1 MMRTDQSVFAPL
13 YELAPYLRRYTWPYI
28 GGIAAG
34 VLSVGMGVVS
44 PYFLRHAIDAIRLEQ
59 DYRPWVLAIVGAA
72 LLSGLFSWA
81 NRQLLIVASRY
92 IEHDIRMDLFRKALS
107 LDSYF
112 YGKNRIGDLVNKF
125 NTDLSAV
132 REMLGGGVNMGS
144 RLFMFVIFALI
155 SMYLVN
161 VRLALVLSLVFPV
174 IFLIMRYVLRLID
187 RRYRES
193 QEVFDKISTRAQE
206 NFSGIRVVKGFA
218 LEERELQA
226 FQKLNREYIEKSLAL
241 TRVDGPMR
249 ALMGLLIG
257 FATLILLGMGG
268 GMVIRG
274 ELTAGQF
281 VQFNAYV
288 MMLAWPMIGLGWTL
302 TLFQRGATSH
312 RRLKQFWDEQPKI
325 RDAES
330 GGQEVGEKGS
340 FLPPATGHGS
350 ESSARSFPPP
360 ALSGEVRFDGV
371 SLEMGGRKILDG
383 ITLTIPEG
391 TTLGITGR
399 TGSGKTLLVSL
410 IPRLIDPTQGRV
422 FVGGYDV
429 RDLPLATL
437 RQAVGMVPQ
446 EPFLFSDTLA
456 ENIAFGLPEVDRE
469 QVEWAAKL
477 AGVHDDIM
485 GFPQGY
491 DTSLGERGVT
501 LSGGQR
507 QRTALARAL
516 AKRPKVLILDDAMSA
531 VDTETES
538 RILSGLKSVLGQQT
552 TLLIA
557 HRTSTLQ
564 YADWIVV
571 LEDGRI
577 AEEGTHEM
585 LLEQGGLYAE
595 LDRIQRLQAEVD

>member
-1 MMRTDQSVFAPL
+1 MRTDQSVLASL
-13 YELAPYLRRYTWPYI
+13 YELAPYLRRYAWPYI
-28 GGIAAG
+28 GGIIAG
-34 VLSVGMGVVS
+34 VLSVAMGVIS

-125 NTDLSAV
+125 NTDLGAV

-161 VRLALVLSLVFPV
+161 VRLALVLSVVFPV

-193 QEVFDKISTRAQE
+193 QEVFDQISTKAQE

-218 LEERELQA
+218 LEQRELEA

-241 TRVDGPMR
+241 TRVEGPMR
-249 ALMGLLIG
+249 ALMGVLIG
-257 FATLILLGMGG
+257 FAVLIVLWVGG

-274 ELTAGQF
+274 ELTVGQF

-288 MMLAWPMIGLGWTL
+288 TLLAWPIIGLGYTL
-302 TLFQRGATSH
+302 SIFQRGATSQK
-312 RRLKQFWDEQPKI
+312 RLRELERTQPRI
-325 RDAES
+325 SS
-330 GGQEVGEKGS
+330 GGKAPKD
-340 FLPPATGHGS
+340 LT
-350 ESSARSFPPP
+350 
-360 ALSGEVRFDGV
+360 GEVRFDGV
-371 SLEMGGRKILDG
+371 SLELGGRKVLDN
-383 ITLTIPEG
+383 ITLTIPQG

-410 IPRLIDPTQGRV
+410 IPRLLDPTQGRV
-422 FVGGYDV
+422 LLGGYDV
-429 RDLPLATL
+429 KDLSLAAL

-456 ENIAFGLPEVDRE
+456 ENIAFGLPQVDRA
-469 QVEWAAKL
+469 QVEWAARL
-477 AGVHDDIM
+477 AGVHEDIM

-538 RILSGLKSVLGQQT
+538 RILSGLKTVLGQQT
-552 TLLIA
+552 TLLVA
-557 HRTSTLQ
+557 HRTSTLR

-571 LEDGRI
+571 LEDGHI

>member
-1 MMRTDQSVFAPL
+1 MRTDQSVLASL
-13 YELAPYLRRYTWPYI
+13 YELAPYLRRYAWPYI
-28 GGIAAG
+28 GGIIAG
-34 VLSVGMGVVS
+34 VLSVVMGVIS

-125 NTDLSAV
+125 NTDLGAV

-144 RLFMFVIFALI
+144 RLFMFVILALI

-161 VRLALVLSLVFPV
+161 VRLALVLSVVFPV

-193 QEVFDKISTRAQE
+193 QEVFDQISTKAQE

-218 LEERELQA
+218 LERRELEA

-241 TRVDGPMR
+241 TRVEGPMR
-249 ALMGLLIG
+249 ALMGVLIG
-257 FATLILLGMGG
+257 FAVLIVLWVGG

-274 ELTAGQF
+274 ELTVGQF

-288 MMLAWPMIGLGWTL
+288 TLLAWPIIGLGYTL
-302 TLFQRGATSH
+302 SIFQRGATSQK
-312 RRLKQFWDEQPKI
+312 RLRELERTQPQI
-325 RDAES
+325 SS
-330 GGQEVGEKGS
+330 GGKAPKD
-340 FLPPATGHGS
+340 LT
-350 ESSARSFPPP
+350 
-360 ALSGEVRFDGV
+360 GEVRFDGV
-371 SLEMGGRKILDG
+371 SLELGGRKVLDN
-383 ITLTIPEG
+383 ITLTIPQG

-410 IPRLIDPTQGRV
+410 IPRLLDPTQGRV
-422 FVGGYDV
+422 LLGGYDV
-429 RDLPLATL
+429 KDLSLATL
-437 RQAVGMVPQ
+437 RQAIGMVPQ

-456 ENIAFGLPEVDRE
+456 ENIAFGLPQVDRA
-469 QVEWAAKL
+469 QVEWAARL
-477 AGVHDDIM
+477 AGVHEDIM

-538 RILSGLKSVLGQQT
+538 RILSGLKTVLGQQT
-552 TLLIA
+552 TLLVA
-557 HRTSTLQ
+557 HRTSTLR

-571 LEDGRI
+571 LEDGHI

>member
-1 MMRTDQSVFAPL
+1 MRTDQSVLASL
-13 YELAPYLRRYTWPYI
+13 YELAPYLRRYAWPYI
-28 GGIAAG
+28 GGIIAG
-34 VLSVGMGVVS
+34 VLSVAMGVIS

-125 NTDLSAV
+125 NTDLGAV

-161 VRLALVLSLVFPV
+161 VRLALVLSVVFPV

-193 QEVFDKISTRAQE
+193 QEVFDQISTKAQE

-218 LEERELQA
+218 LEQRELEA

-241 TRVDGPMR
+241 TRVEGPMR
-249 ALMGLLIG
+249 ALMGVLIG
-257 FATLILLGMGG
+257 FAVLIVLWVGG

-274 ELTAGQF
+274 ELTVGQF

-288 MMLAWPMIGLGWTL
+288 TLLAWPIIGLGYTL
-302 TLFQRGATSH
+302 SIFQRGATSQK
-312 RRLKQFWDEQPKI
+312 RLRELERTQPRI
-325 RDAES
+325 SS
-330 GGQEVGEKGS
+330 GGKAPKD
-340 FLPPATGHGS
+340 LT
-350 ESSARSFPPP
+350 
-360 ALSGEVRFDGV
+360 GEVRFDGV
-371 SLEMGGRKILDG
+371 SLELGGRKVLDN
-383 ITLTIPEG
+383 ITLTIPQG

-410 IPRLIDPTQGRV
+410 IPRLLDPTQGRV
-422 FVGGYDV
+422 LLGGYDV
-429 RDLPLATL
+429 KDLSLAAL

-456 ENIAFGLPEVDRE
+456 ENIAFGLPQVDRA
-469 QVEWAAKL
+469 QVEWAARL
-477 AGVHDDIM
+477 AGVHEDIL

-538 RILSGLKSVLGQQT
+538 RILSGLKTVLGQQT
-552 TLLIA
+552 TLLVA
-557 HRTSTLQ
+557 HRTSTLR

-571 LEDGRI
+571 LEDGHI

>member
-1 MMRTDQSVFAPL
+1 MRTDQSVLASL
-13 YELAPYLRRYTWPYI
+13 YELAPYLRRYAWPYI
-28 GGIAAG
+28 GGIIAG
-34 VLSVGMGVVS
+34 VLSVAMGVIS

-125 NTDLSAV
+125 NTDLGAV

-161 VRLALVLSLVFPV
+161 VRLALVLSVVFPV

-193 QEVFDKISTRAQE
+193 QEVFDQISTKAQE

-218 LEERELQA
+218 LEQRELEA

-241 TRVDGPMR
+241 TRVEGPMR
-249 ALMGLLIG
+249 ALMGVLIG
-257 FATLILLGMGG
+257 FAVLIVLWVGG

-274 ELTAGQF
+274 ELTVGQF

-288 MMLAWPMIGLGWTL
+288 TLLAWPIIGLGYTL
-302 TLFQRGATSH
+302 SIFQRGATSQK
-312 RRLKQFWDEQPKI
+312 RLRELERTQPQI
-325 RDAES
+325 SS
-330 GGQEVGEKGS
+330 GGKAPKD
-340 FLPPATGHGS
+340 LT
-350 ESSARSFPPP
+350 
-360 ALSGEVRFDGV
+360 GEVRFDGV
-371 SLEMGGRKILDG
+371 SLELGGRKVLDN
-383 ITLTIPEG
+383 ITLTIPQG

-410 IPRLIDPTQGRV
+410 IPRLLDPTQGRV
-422 FVGGYDV
+422 LLGGYDV
-429 RDLPLATL
+429 KDLSLATL

-456 ENIAFGLPEVDRE
+456 ENIAFGLPQVDRA
-469 QVEWAAKL
+469 QVEWAARL
-477 AGVHDDIM
+477 AGVHEDIM

-538 RILSGLKSVLGQQT
+538 RILSGLKTMLGQQT
-552 TLLIA
+552 TLLVA
-557 HRTSTLQ
+557 HRTSTLR

-571 LEDGRI
+571 LEDGHI

>member
-1 MMRTDQSVFAPL
+1 
-13 YELAPYLRRYTWPYI
+13 
-28 GGIAAG
+28 
-34 VLSVGMGVVS
+34 
-44 PYFLRHAIDAIRLEQ
+44 
-59 DYRPWVLAIVGAA
+59 
-72 LLSGLFSWA
+72 
-81 NRQLLIVASRY
+81 
-92 IEHDIRMDLFRKALS
+92 
-107 LDSYF
+107 
-112 YGKNRIGDLVNKF
+112 
-125 NTDLSAV
+125 
-132 REMLGGGVNMGS
+132 
-144 RLFMFVIFALI
+144 
-155 SMYLVN
+155 
-161 VRLALVLSLVFPV
+161 
-174 IFLIMRYVLRLID
+174 
-187 RRYRES
+187 
-193 QEVFDKISTRAQE
+193 
-206 NFSGIRVVKGFA
+206 
-218 LEERELQA
+218 
-226 FQKLNREYIEKSLAL
+226 
-241 TRVDGPMR
+241 MR
-249 ALMGLLIG
+249 ALMGVLIG
-257 FATLILLGMGG
+257 FAVLIVLWVGG

-274 ELTAGQF
+274 ELTVGQF

-288 MMLAWPMIGLGWTL
+288 TLLAWPIIGLGYTL
-302 TLFQRGATSH
+302 SIFQRGATSQK
-312 RRLKQFWDEQPKI
+312 RLRELERTQPQI
-325 RDAES
+325 NS
-330 GGQEVGEKGS
+330 GGKAPKD
-340 FLPPATGHGS
+340 LT
-350 ESSARSFPPP
+350 
-360 ALSGEVRFDGV
+360 GEVRFDGV
-371 SLEMGGRKILDG
+371 SLELGGRKVLDN
-383 ITLTIPEG
+383 ITLTIPQG

-410 IPRLIDPTQGRV
+410 IPRLLDPTQGRV
-422 FVGGYDV
+422 LLGGYDV
-429 RDLPLATL
+429 KDLSLATL
-437 RQAVGMVPQ
+437 RQAIGMVPQ

-456 ENIAFGLPEVDRE
+456 ENIAFGLPQVDRA
-469 QVEWAAKL
+469 QVEWAARL
-477 AGVHDDIM
+477 AGVHEDIM

>member
-1 MMRTDQSVFAPL
+1 MRTDQSVLASL
-13 YELAPYLRRYTWPYI
+13 YELAPYLRRYAWPYI
-28 GGIAAG
+28 GGIIAG
-34 VLSVGMGVVS
+34 VLSVVMGVIS

-125 NTDLSAV
+125 NTDLGAV

-144 RLFMFVIFALI
+144 RLFMFVILALI

-161 VRLALVLSLVFPV
+161 VRLALVLSVVFPV

-193 QEVFDKISTRAQE
+193 QEVFDQISTKAQE

-218 LEERELQA
+218 LERRELEA

-241 TRVDGPMR
+241 TRVEGPMR
-249 ALMGLLIG
+249 ALMGVLIG
-257 FATLILLGMGG
+257 FAVLIVLWVGG

-274 ELTAGQF
+274 ELTVGQF

-288 MMLAWPMIGLGWTL
+288 TLLAWPIIGLGYTL
-302 TLFQRGATSH
+302 SIFQRGATSQK
-312 RRLKQFWDEQPKI
+312 RLRELERTQPQI
-325 RDAES
+325 NS
-330 GGQEVGEKGS
+330 GGKAPKD
-340 FLPPATGHGS
+340 LT
-350 ESSARSFPPP
+350 
-360 ALSGEVRFDGV
+360 GEVRFDGV
-371 SLEMGGRKILDG
+371 SLELGGRKVLDN
-383 ITLTIPEG
+383 ITLTIPQG

-410 IPRLIDPTQGRV
+410 IPRLLDPTQGRV
-422 FVGGYDV
+422 LLGGYDV
-429 RDLPLATL
+429 KDLSLATL
-437 RQAVGMVPQ
+437 RQAIGMVPQ

-456 ENIAFGLPEVDRE
+456 ENIAFGLPQVDRA
-469 QVEWAAKL
+469 QVEWAARL
-477 AGVHDDIM
+477 AGVHEDIM

-491 DTSLGERGVT
+491 DTSLDERGVT

-538 RILSGLKSVLGQQT
+538 RILSGLKTVLGQQT
-552 TLLIA
+552 TLLVA
-557 HRTSTLQ
+557 HRTSTLR

-571 LEDGRI
+571 LEDGHI

-585 LLEQGGLYAE
+585 LLEQGGIYAE